1 MTPPHECLHEEQILG
16 QSRKIERLGAELEY
30 KKERLDELKED
41 NKRMESKL
49 DDLSKDINNFINTSD
64 AKDTKLDLRLTKIE
78 TRMEEQEKALKTA
91 EEKRKEY
98 ENKAEKKRKE
108 YQNNNDKAQQKNYQK
123 LTLIFSLGM
132 LIIAAITLG
141 SRFIP

>member
-64 AKDTKLDLRLTKIE
+64 TKDTKLDLRLTKIE

-91 EEKRKEY
+91 EQKRKEY
-98 ENKAEKKRKE
+98 EKKANQKS
-108 YQNNNDKAQQKNYQK
+108 AQQYQR
-123 LTLIFSLGM
+123 LAMGISIGM
-132 LIIAAITLG
+132 LIIAALTYFLK
-141 SRFIP
+141 

>member
-91 EEKRKEY
+91 EQKRKEY
-98 ENKAEKKRKE
+98 ENKAEQKRKE